1 MKRSWMI
8 ALLWC
13 LCSLL
18 VVNVAPVAASDATDV
33 LDLVNQRRANNGLLP
48 LSLNNALNDAALRHA
63 NDMTA
68 NNFFDHTGS
77 DCSTPAQ
84 RISDAGYLWSRAGEN
99 IASGF
104 TSPSAVVD
112 AWWASPGHK
121 ANILGDYTH
130 MGLARVG
137 NIWVQTFGKPG
148 SGTGGPASGC
158 TPGGGGTGSSGG
170 SGGNQGATFG
180 GSVIIPPATFA
191 DGRINNYD
199 ASAPIAVYC
208 LSGGAIAV
216 FDIRLDSSGDEAFR
230 LSAAQIA
237 AGLSQALQTRAN
249 VTLATRASTG
259 LYALASGEL
268 QAQAPDLREPSKTY
282 KLIMPADI
290 CGPLDLGGASAAP
303 PASAPTPTGPS
314 ANGGTYTIVAGDTLF
329 SIARRFGVS
338 VTDLAVANNIANPT
352 RIFVGQIII
361 IPTAN
366 TPPSATNPPPTGGR
380 VHIVQRGENL
390 FRIALRYGVPLADL
404 ARANNITNPARIF
417 EGQALV
423 IP

>member
-1 MKRSWMI
+1 MKRGWMV
-8 ALLWC
+8 LMVWC
-13 LCSLL
+13 LLAL
-18 VVNVAPVAASDATDV
+18 AVGTVLASDATDV
-33 LDLVNQRRANNGLLP
+33 LDLVNQRRANNGLAP
-48 LSLNNALNDAALRHA
+48 LSLNSALTDAALRHA

-84 RISDAGYLWSRAGEN
+84 RISDAGYLWSLAGEN

-104 TSPSAVVD
+104 TTPTAVVD

-121 ANILGDYTH
+121 ANILGNYTH

-137 NIWVQTFGKPG
+137 DIWVQTFGTPG
-148 SGTGGPASGC
+148 SAAGKAASGC

-170 SGGNQGATFG
+170 NSGNQGVTFG
-180 GSVIIPPATFA
+180 GSIVIPPPSFA

-208 LSGGAIAV
+208 LSDGGIAI
-216 FDIRLDSSGDEAFR
+216 FDIALDSSGNEAFR
-230 LSAAQIA
+230 VSRAQIA
-237 AGLSQALQTRAN
+237 AAIGQATQSGAN
-249 VTLATRASTG
+249 VALATRANTG
-259 LYALASGEL
+259 LYALTSREL

-282 KLIMPADI
+282 KLIMPADV
-290 CGPLDLGGASAAP
+290 CGPLDTSDSAP
-303 PASAPTPTGPS
+303 PAATTPTPS
-314 ANGGTYTIVAGDTLF
+314 AGGIIINGATYTVVAGDTLF

-338 VTDLAVANNIANPT
+338 VGDLAVANNIANPT
-352 RIFVGQIII
+352 RIFVGQVLVLPGVPN
-361 IPTAN
+361 PTP
-366 TPPSATNPPPTGGR
+366 TTVNPPPTSGR
-380 VHIVQRGENL
+380 THVVQRGENL

-404 ARANNITNPARIF
+404 ARANNIANPARIF
-417 EGQALV
+417 EGQTLV